1 MKTHGLPPIP
11 ADGRLTLAV
20 RRAAEHARNATIIAK
35 LAPDTTQKL
44 ERPARHV
51 DPADTRTLRGI
62 PAIGRGVAGASP
74 GTSPH
79 VAIDRLP

>member
-1 MKTHGLPPIP
+1 MTRGLAPIP
-11 ADGRLTLAV
+11 TDGRLNLLL
-20 RRAAEHARNATIIAK
+20 RRTAEHARNATLIAK
-35 LAPDTTQKL
+35 LTPDVEQKFT
-44 ERPARHV
+44 RPARHV

-79 VAIDRLP
+79 AILNHRS

>member
-1 MKTHGLPPIP
+1 MKTNGLPPIP

-20 RRAAEHARNATIIAK
+20 RRAAEHARNATLIAR
-35 LAPDTTQKL
+35 LAPDVQQKF
-44 ERPARHV
+44 ERPKRYV

-79 VAIDRLP
+79 ARIDYA